1 VDALR
6 IAHPSRQP
14 SFLGLSFLHLFNGE
28 TLMTRSFFSMVG
40 IAGGIALVT
49 ALKISGS
56 GFVNQTPQV
65 LGQIEAPSDQPD
77 VLAQMAICGGVG
89 GMGGMGAGDMG
100 YLATS
105 ANWPAPKLLVP
116 YEWSKANAEV
126 PDWLDGAADAES
138 NEREARI
145 RRVLN
150 ERIDGSFSDT
160 PLSSFFQT
168 LSDQLGIAIVID
180 EKGLEEESIT
190 PEDPVT
196 ADRVDTRARDIIRQ
210 VLEPLNLTTV
220 VQGEALLVTNKKNSA
235 NINRYYDLSCIFP
248 NNTVTNDL
256 IRAIET
262 SITPDTWL
270 NAGGTSSM
278 SMVGS
283 VLVVR
288 ANEET
293 QEELT
298 NLLRGIA
305 KQDPTNLKPRRF
317 VEKPVAK
324 NVEST
329 K

>member
-1 VDALR
+1 MDSSR

-14 SFLGLSFLHLFNGE
+14 TLLSLSFLHLFNGE

-65 LGQIEAPSDQPD
+65 PGKIETSSNQPD
-77 VLAQMAICGGVG
+77 VLAQMGGM
-89 GMGGMGAGDMG
+89 GMGGMGGGKGGGDVV
-100 YLATS
+100 YLASS

-116 YEWSKANAEV
+116 YEWSKADAEV
-126 PDWLDGAADAES
+126 PGWLDGAADAEAH
-138 NEREARI
+138 EREAVI
-145 RRVLN
+145 RRALDK
-150 ERIDGSFSDT
+150 RIDLSLGKT
-160 PLSSFFQT
+160 PLNLFFQT
-168 LSDQLGIAIVID
+168 LSEQLGIAILID
-180 EKGLEEESIT
+180 EIGLEDETIK

-196 ADRVDTRARDIIRQ
+196 ADRTDTRARDIIRQ

-220 VQGEALLVTNKKNSA
+220 VKGEALVVTNKRISA
-235 NINRYYDLSCIFP
+235 NIIRYYDLSFILP

-256 IRAIET
+256 IHAIEAL
-262 SITPDTWL
+262 ITPETWV
-270 NAGGTSSM
+270 NAGGTSMM

-293 QEELT
+293 QEELAT
-298 NLLRGIA
+298 FLREIA
-305 KQDPTNLKPRRF
+305 KQNATNLKPRRF
-317 VEKPVAK
+317 E
-324 NVEST
+324 E
-329 K
+329 

>member
-1 VDALR
+1 VDSFR

-14 SFLGLSFLHLFNGE
+14 TLLGLSFLHLFNGE

-65 LGQIEAPSDQPD
+65 PGKIETSSNQPD
-77 VLAQMAICGGVG
+77 VLAQMGGM
-89 GMGGMGAGDMG
+89 GMGGMGGGMGGGDVV
-100 YLATS
+100 YLASS

-116 YEWSKANAEV
+116 YEWSKADAEV
-126 PDWLDGAADAES
+126 PGWLDGAADAEAH
-138 NEREARI
+138 EREAVI
-145 RRVLN
+145 RRALDK
-150 ERIDGSFSDT
+150 RIDLSLGKT
-160 PLSSFFQT
+160 PLNLFFQT
-168 LSDQLGIAIVID
+168 LSEQLGIAILID
-180 EKGLEEESIT
+180 EIGLEDETIK

-196 ADRVDTRARDIIRQ
+196 ADRTDTRARDIIRQ

-220 VQGEALLVTNKKNSA
+220 VKGEALVVTNKRISA
-235 NINRYYDLSCIFP
+235 NIIRYYDLSFILP

-256 IRAIET
+256 IHAIEAL
-262 SITPDTWL
+262 ITPETWV
-270 NAGGTSSM
+270 NAGGTSMM

-293 QEELT
+293 QEELAT
-298 NLLRGIA
+298 FLRQIA
-305 KQDPTNLKPRRF
+305 KQNATNLKPRRF
-317 VEKPVAK
+317 E
-324 NVEST
+324 E
-329 K
+329 

>member
-1 VDALR
+1 
-6 IAHPSRQP
+6 
-14 SFLGLSFLHLFNGE
+14 
-28 TLMTRSFFSMVG
+28 MTRSFFSMVG

-138 NEREARI
+138 HEREARI

-235 NINRYYDLSCIFP
+235 NINRYYDLSCILP

>member
-1 VDALR
+1 MDSLR

-14 SFLGLSFLHLFNGE
+14 TLLGLSFLHLFNGE

-65 LGQIEAPSDQPD
+65 PGKIETSSNQPD
-77 VLAQMAICGGVG
+77 VLAQMGGM
-89 GMGGMGAGDMG
+89 GMGGMGGGKGGGDVV
-100 YLATS
+100 YLASS

-116 YEWSKANAEV
+116 YEWSKADAEV
-126 PDWLDGAADAES
+126 PGWLDGAADAEAH
-138 NEREARI
+138 ERESVI
-145 RRVLN
+145 RRALDK
-150 ERIDGSFSDT
+150 RIDLSLGKT
-160 PLSSFFQT
+160 PLNLFFQT
-168 LSDQLGIAIVID
+168 LSEQLGIAILID
-180 EKGLEEESIT
+180 EIGLEDETIK

-196 ADRVDTRARDIIRQ
+196 ADRTDTRARDIIRQ

-220 VQGEALLVTNKKNSA
+220 VKGEALVVTNKRISA
-235 NINRYYDLSCIFP
+235 NIIRYYDLSFILP

-256 IRAIET
+256 IHAIEAL
-262 SITPDTWL
+262 ITPETWV
-270 NAGGTSSM
+270 NAGGTSMM

-293 QEELT
+293 QEELAT
-298 NLLRGIA
+298 FLREIA
-305 KQDPTNLKPRRF
+305 KQNATNLKPRRF
-317 VEKPVAK
+317 E
-324 NVEST
+324 E
-329 K
+329 

>member
-1 VDALR
+1 
-6 IAHPSRQP
+6 
-14 SFLGLSFLHLFNGE
+14 
-28 TLMTRSFFSMVG
+28 MTRSFFSMVG

-49 ALKISGS
+49 ALKISGL
-56 GFVNQTPQV
+56 GFVNQTPEVPGQV
-65 LGQIEAPSDQPD
+65 PGHMGGGIGLGMI
-77 VLAQMAICGGVG
+77 GTG
-89 GMGGMGAGDMG
+89 GMGGMDGDGMG
-100 YLATS
+100 GTQ
-105 ANWPAPKLLVP
+105 LLVP
-116 YEWSKANAEV
+116 YKWTKANAEV
-126 PDWLDGAADAES
+126 PGWLNGAADAES

-150 ERIDGSFSDT
+150 ERIDGSFRNT

-196 ADRVDTRARDIIRQ
+196 ADRPDTRARDIIRQ

-220 VQGEALLVTNKKNSA
+220 VKGEALLVTNKKNSA
-235 NINRYYDLSCIFP
+235 NINRYYDLSFILP
-248 NNTVTNDL
+248 NNTVSNDL
-256 IRAIET
+256 IQAIEM
-262 SITPDTWL
+262 SITPGTWF
-270 NAGGTSSM
+270 NAGGISTM

-283 VLVVR
+283 VLVVH

-293 QEELT
+293 QEELAT
-298 NLLRGIA
+298 FLREIA

-324 NVEST
+324 NAESP

>member
-1 VDALR
+1 MDSSR

-14 SFLGLSFLHLFNGE
+14 TLLGLSFLHLFNGE

-65 LGQIEAPSDQPD
+65 PGKIETSSNQPD
-77 VLAQMAICGGVG
+77 VLAQMGGM
-89 GMGGMGAGDMG
+89 GMGGMGGGKGGGDVV
-100 YLATS
+100 YLASS

-116 YEWSKANAEV
+116 YEWSKADAEV
-126 PDWLDGAADAES
+126 PGWLDGAADAEAH
-138 NEREARI
+138 EREAVI
-145 RRVLN
+145 RRALDK
-150 ERIDGSFSDT
+150 RIDLSLGKT
-160 PLSSFFQT
+160 PLNLFFQT
-168 LSDQLGIAIVID
+168 LSEQLGIAILID
-180 EKGLEEESIT
+180 EIGLEDETIK

-196 ADRVDTRARDIIRQ
+196 ADRTDTRARDIIRQ

-220 VQGEALLVTNKKNSA
+220 VKGEALVVTNKRISA
-235 NINRYYDLSCIFP
+235 NIIRYYDLSFILP

-256 IRAIET
+256 IHAIEAL
-262 SITPDTWL
+262 ITPETWV
-270 NAGGTSSM
+270 NAGGTSMM

-293 QEELT
+293 QEELAT
-298 NLLRGIA
+298 FLRQIA
-305 KQDPTNLKPRRF
+305 KQNPTNLKPRRF
-317 VEKPVAK
+317 E
-324 NVEST
+324 E
-329 K
+329 

>member
-1 VDALR
+1 MDSSR

-14 SFLGLSFLHLFNGE
+14 TLLSLSFLHLFNGE

-65 LGQIEAPSDQPD
+65 PGKIETSSNQPD
-77 VLAQMAICGGVG
+77 VLAQMGGM
-89 GMGGMGAGDMG
+89 GMGGMGGGKGGGDVV
-100 YLATS
+100 YLASS

-116 YEWSKANAEV
+116 YEWSKADAEV
-126 PDWLDGAADAES
+126 PGWLDGAADAEAH
-138 NEREARI
+138 EREAVI
-145 RRVLN
+145 RRALDK
-150 ERIDGSFSDT
+150 RIDLSLGKT
-160 PLSSFFQT
+160 PLNLFFQT
-168 LSDQLGIAIVID
+168 LSEQLGIAILID
-180 EKGLEEESIT
+180 EIGLEDETIK

-196 ADRVDTRARDIIRQ
+196 ADRTDTRARDIIRQ

-220 VQGEALLVTNKKNSA
+220 VKGEALVVTNKRISA
-235 NINRYYDLSCIFP
+235 NIIRYYDLSFILP

-256 IRAIET
+256 IHAIEAL
-262 SITPDTWL
+262 ITPETWV
-270 NAGGTSSM
+270 NAGGTSMM

-293 QEELT
+293 QDELAT
-298 NLLRGIA
+298 FLRQIA
-305 KQDPTNLKPRRF
+305 KQNATNLKPRRF
-317 VEKPVAK
+317 E
-324 NVEST
+324 E
-329 K
+329 

>member
-1 VDALR
+1 MDSLR

-14 SFLGLSFLHLFNGE
+14 TLLSLSFLHLFNGE

-65 LGQIEAPSDQPD
+65 PGKIETSSNQPD
-77 VLAQMAICGGVG
+77 VLAQMGGM
-89 GMGGMGAGDMG
+89 GMGGMGGGKGGGDVV
-100 YLATS
+100 YLASS

-116 YEWSKANAEV
+116 YEWSKADAEV
-126 PDWLDGAADAES
+126 PGWLDGAADAEAH
-138 NEREARI
+138 EREAVI
-145 RRVLN
+145 RRALDK
-150 ERIDGSFSDT
+150 RIDLSLGKT
-160 PLSSFFQT
+160 PLNLFFQT
-168 LSDQLGIAIVID
+168 LSEQLGIAILID
-180 EKGLEEESIT
+180 EIGLEDETIK

-196 ADRVDTRARDIIRQ
+196 ADRTDTRARDIIRQ

-220 VQGEALLVTNKKNSA
+220 VKGEALVVTNKRISA
-235 NINRYYDLSCIFP
+235 NIIRYYDLSFILP

-256 IRAIET
+256 IHAIEAL
-262 SITPDTWL
+262 ITPETWV
-270 NAGGTSSM
+270 NAGGTSMM

-293 QEELT
+293 QEELAT
-298 NLLRGIA
+298 FLRQIA
-305 KQDPTNLKPRRF
+305 KQNATNLKPRRF
-317 VEKPVAK
+317 E
-324 NVEST
+324 E
-329 K
+329 

>member
-1 VDALR
+1 MGSLR
-6 IAHPSRQP
+6 IAHPSRP
-14 SFLGLSFLHLFNGE
+14 TTLLSLSFLHLFNGE

-49 ALKISGS
+49 ALKISGL
-56 GFVNQTPQV
+56 GFVNQTPQA
-65 LGQIEAPSDQPD
+65 LGQIETPSDQPD

-89 GMGGMGAGDMG
+89 GMVLDGMGG
-100 YLATS
+100 TQ
-105 ANWPAPKLLVP
+105 LLVP
-116 YEWSKANAEV
+116 YKWTKANAEV
-126 PDWLDGAADAES
+126 PGWLIPGWLNGAADAES

-150 ERIDGSFSDT
+150 ERIDGSFRNT

-168 LSDQLGIAIVID
+168 LSDELGIAIVID

-196 ADRVDTRARDIIRQ
+196 ADRPDTRARDIIRQ

-220 VQGEALLVTNKKNSA
+220 VKGEALLVTNKKNSS
-235 NINRYYDLSCIFP
+235 NINRYYDLSFILP

-256 IRAIET
+256 IHAIET

-270 NAGGTSSM
+270 NAGGTSAM

-283 VLVVR
+283 VLVVH

-293 QEELT
+293 QEELAT
-298 NLLRGIA
+298 FLREIA

-324 NVEST
+324 NAESP

>member
-1 VDALR
+1 
-6 IAHPSRQP
+6 
-14 SFLGLSFLHLFNGE
+14 
-28 TLMTRSFFSMVG
+28 MTRSFFSMVG

-49 ALKISGS
+49 ALKISGL
-56 GFVNQTPQV
+56 GFVNQTPEVPGQV
-65 LGQIEAPSDQPD
+65 PGH
-77 VLAQMAICGGVG
+77 MGG
-89 GMGGMGAGDMG
+89 GMGLGMVGTGGGAGGM
-100 YLATS
+100 S
-105 ANWPAPKLLVP
+105 ALPNWWQGVLVP
-116 YEWSKANAEV
+116 YEWSKANSEV
-126 PDWLDGAADAES
+126 PGWLDGAADAES
-138 NEREARI
+138 NEREAVI
-145 RRVLN
+145 RRALDT
-150 ERIDGSFSDT
+150 RIDASFRNT

-180 EKGLEEESIT
+180 EKGLEDETIT
-190 PEDPVT
+190 PEDPVS
-196 ADRVDTRARDIIRQ
+196 ADRTDTRARDIIRQ

-220 VQGEALLVTNKKNSA
+220 VKGEALLVTNKKNSA
-235 NINRYYDLSCIFP
+235 NINRYYDLSFIFP

-256 IRAIET
+256 IQAIEM

-270 NAGGTSSM
+270 NAGGTSTM

-293 QEELT
+293 QEELA

-305 KQDPTNLKPRRF
+305 KQDPTNLKPLRF

-324 NVEST
+324 NVESP

>member
-1 VDALR
+1 MDSLR

-14 SFLGLSFLHLFNGE
+14 TLLGLSFLHLFNGE

-65 LGQIEAPSDQPD
+65 PGKIETSSNQPD
-77 VLAQMAICGGVG
+77 VLAQMGGM
-89 GMGGMGAGDMG
+89 GMGGMGGGMG
-100 YLATS
+100 GGPVVYLASS

-116 YEWSKANAEV
+116 YEWSKADAEV
-126 PDWLDGAADAES
+126 PGWLDGAADAEAH
-138 NEREARI
+138 EREAVI
-145 RRVLN
+145 RRALDK
-150 ERIDGSFSDT
+150 RIDLSLGKT
-160 PLSSFFQT
+160 PLNLFFQT
-168 LSDQLGIAIVID
+168 LSEQLGIAILID
-180 EKGLEEESIT
+180 EIGLEDETIK

-196 ADRVDTRARDIIRQ
+196 ADRTDTRARDIIRQ

-220 VQGEALLVTNKKNSA
+220 VKGEALVVTNKRISA
-235 NINRYYDLSCIFP
+235 NIIRYYDLSFILP

-256 IRAIET
+256 IHAIEAL
-262 SITPDTWL
+262 ITPETWV
-270 NAGGTSSM
+270 NAGGTSMM

-293 QEELT
+293 QEELAT
-298 NLLRGIA
+298 FLREIA
-305 KQDPTNLKPRRF
+305 KQNATNLKPRRF
-317 VEKPVAK
+317 EK
-324 NVEST
+324 
-329 K
+329 

>member
-1 VDALR
+1 
-6 IAHPSRQP
+6 
-14 SFLGLSFLHLFNGE
+14 
-28 TLMTRSFFSMVG
+28 MVG

-89 GMGGMGAGDMG
+89 GMGGMGGDDMG
-100 YLATS
+100 YLTTF

-126 PDWLDGAADAES
+126 PDWLDGAADAEA
-138 NEREARI
+138 NEREAAI
-145 RRVLN
+145 RRTLDK
-150 ERIDGSFSDT
+150 RIDLSLGKT

-168 LSDQLGIAIVID
+168 LSDELGIAILID
-180 EKGLEEESIT
+180 EKGLEDETIT

-196 ADRVDTRARDIIRQ
+196 AVRTDTRARDIIRQ

-220 VQGEALLVTNKKNSA
+220 VKGEALLVTNKKNSA
-235 NINRYYDLSCIFP
+235 NINRYYDLSFILP

-270 NAGGTSSM
+270 NAGGTSTM

-283 VLVVR
+283 VLVVH

-293 QEELT
+293 QEELAT
-298 NLLRGIA
+298 FLREIA

-317 VEKPVAK
+317 AEKPVAK
-324 NVEST
+324 NAESP

>member
-1 VDALR
+1 MDSLR

-14 SFLGLSFLHLFNGE
+14 TLLGLSFLHLFNGE

-65 LGQIEAPSDQPD
+65 PGKIETSSNQPD
-77 VLAQMAICGGVG
+77 VLAQMGGM
-89 GMGGMGAGDMG
+89 GMGGMGGGMGGGDVV
-100 YLATS
+100 YLASS

-116 YEWSKANAEV
+116 YEWSKADAEV
-126 PDWLDGAADAES
+126 PGWLDGAADAEAH
-138 NEREARI
+138 EREAVI
-145 RRVLN
+145 RRALDK
-150 ERIDGSFSDT
+150 RIDLSLGKT
-160 PLSSFFQT
+160 PLNLFFQT
-168 LSDQLGIAIVID
+168 LSEQLGIAILID
-180 EKGLEEESIT
+180 EIGLEDETIK

-196 ADRVDTRARDIIRQ
+196 ADRTDTRARDIIRQ

-220 VQGEALLVTNKKNSA
+220 VKGEALVVTNKRISA
-235 NINRYYDLSCIFP
+235 NIIRYYDLSFILP

-256 IRAIET
+256 IHAIEAL
-262 SITPDTWL
+262 ITPETWV
-270 NAGGTSSM
+270 NAGGTSMM

-293 QEELT
+293 QEELAT
-298 NLLRGIA
+298 FLREIA
-305 KQDPTNLKPRRF
+305 KQNATNLKPRRF
-317 VEKPVAK
+317 EK
-324 NVEST
+324 
-329 K
+329 